1 MSEKEADSLGEDGMS
16 EEDQNRRRLE
26 RAGWTNGDL
35 SLSLLLLLKKRTL
48 FALECFPHRP
58 VVGVSFFHTVWTRW
72 GVVGVLRLRSESL
85 RGRWRGRV

>member
-35 SLSLLLLLKKRTL
+35 SLSLLLLLKKGL
-48 FALECFPHRP
+48 FLRWNAFPTGP
-58 VVGVSFFHTVWTRW
+58 LWVSRSSTQFGPDGGLSGFSVCD
-72 GVVGVLRLRSESL
+72 LRA
-85 RGRWRGRV
+85 